1 MSNDLYD
8 ELILGDA
15 RGGRK
20 PTKPVAM
27 TMTRELTDEDIM
39 ALAEGSAPAAPQQT
53 TILSIRHSHH
63 QLARLIAGGE
73 TNGEISLLTGY
84 SPAYVSKLKAD
95 PTFQELVKHYE
106 SRTAD
111 IFVDVQERAK
121 QLGLSAI
128 DELHRR
134 LEENPESWKI
144 RELLE
149 LTESMLGKASPVAPQ
164 NGGASAG
171 ASEINIT
178 FISGDQ
184 MTKQIPPDP
193 IKTLD
198 LDVVPSS
205 NDGE

>member
-1 MSNDLYD
+1 MTNDLYD

-20 PTKPVAM
+20 PAKPVSM
-27 TMTRELTDEDIM
+27 TMTREMTSEDIM
-39 ALAEGSAPAAPQQT
+39 ALAEGSTPAAPQQT

-73 TNGEISLLTGY
+73 TLGEISLITGY
-84 SPAYVSKLKAD
+84 SPSYVSKLKSD

-106 SRTAD
+106 GRTAD

-149 LTESMLGKASPVAPQ
+149 LTESMLGKSSPVAPT
-164 NGGASAG
+164 SAG
-171 ASEINIT
+171 ASVGSSEINIT
-178 FISGDQ
+178 FISGDT
-184 MTKQIPPDP
+184 MSKQIPPDP
-193 IKTLD
+193 SKTID
-198 LDVVPSS
+198 LTPED
-205 NDGE
+205 D